1 VDVSFIKGDGRIKK
15 IKPIVKLGVNVLAS
29 ISLFIAPVMISQSIS
44 AKGVFGEQYLIE
56 YAGTL
61 LVHSLAILF
70 LTFSLNRFID
80 AIHVISSA
88 SKN

>member
-1 VDVSFIKGDGRIKK
+1 M
-15 IKPIVKLGVNVLAS
+15 KLGVNVLAG
-29 ISLFIAPVMISQSIS
+29 ISLFVAPVIISQSIS
-44 AKGVFGEQYLIE
+44 AKEVFGEQYLIE

-70 LTFSLNRFID
+70 LEISLNRFID